1 MREGRIGL
9 AWLRLDG
16 FVALEADHQ
25 GGTVIT
31 RPFEL
36 EGECLQ
42 LNVDASGNGDV
53 RLELLDRAGNP
64 IPDFS
69 GEHVVSNRGVDE
81 IRLQPAWTNHA
92 DLSALKGQIVRLKI
106 HLDKARLFAFQIQP

>member
-64 IPDFS
+64 IPTKFDY
-69 GEHVVSNRGVDE
+69 
-81 IRLQPAWTNHA
+81 ILP
-92 DLSALKGQIVRLKI
+92 GQITTTCR
-106 HLDKARLFAFQIQP
+106 R